1 MPRTPD
7 STSLKLAER
16 LGTSVGVGTVVAVS
30 QVSPSLRE
38 VVLSG
43 VSALGGVP
51 GNDVMLEVQ
60 HEGRPVRR
68 RYSVRSVDTQADTL
82 TLWLATHHPG
92 AGADLARTVTV
103 GTELDVV
110 GPRGKIGLDPL
121 ADWHLFVGDVAS
133 LAAFYRLAESIEAP
147 GRAIFIIELEDPNDA
162 VTPDLPEGI
171 GVTGIFIDRDARPYG
186 SAEGLLSGLA
196 AFAFPPDDGHAYL
209 FGEFSAMNTIR
220 TALLDRGL
228 EDSDISLKAFWRVG
242 KANADH
248 GEPDKTI

>member
-7 STSLKLAER
+7 ATSIKLAER
-16 LGTSVGVGTVVAVS
+16 LGTSVGVGTVIAVT
-30 QVSPSLRE
+30 QISPSLRE

-51 GNDVMLEVQ
+51 GNDVMLEVT

-68 RYSVRSVDTQADTL
+68 RYSVRHVDTEADTL

-92 AGADLARTVTV
+92 AGAELARTVTV
-103 GTELDVV
+103 GTDLDVV
-110 GPRGKIGLDPL
+110 GPRGKIALDPL
-121 ADWHLFVGDVAS
+121 ADWHLFIGDVAS

-147 GRAIFIIELEDPNDA
+147 GRAIFIIELENPDDA
-162 VTPDLPEGI
+162 LTPQLPEGI
-171 GVTGIFIDRDARPYG
+171 GVTGIFIDRGGRAYG

-209 FGEFSAMNTIR
+209 FGEFSTMKSIR

-228 EDSDISLKAFWRVG
+228 EDGAISLKAFWRVG
-242 KANADH
+242 SANADH

>member
-7 STSLKLAER
+7 ATSIKLAER
-16 LGTSVGVGTVVAVS
+16 LGTSVGVGTVVAAS
-30 QVSPSLRE
+30 QISPSLRE

-43 VSALGGVP
+43 VSTLAGVP
-51 GNDVMLEVQ
+51 GNDVMLEVT

-68 RYSVRSVDTQADTL
+68 RYSVRHVDPEADTL

-92 AGADLARTVTV
+92 AGAELARTVTV

-121 ADWHLFVGDVAS
+121 ADWHLFIGDVAS
-133 LAAFYRLAESIEAP
+133 LAAFYRLAESIEEP
-147 GRAIFIIELEDPNDA
+147 GRAIFITELENPDDA
-162 VTPDLPEGI
+162 ITPHLPEGI
-171 GVTGIFIDRDARPYG
+171 GVTGIFVDRDGRPSG
-186 SAEGLLSGLA
+186 TAEGLLSGLA

-209 FGEFSAMNTIR
+209 FGEFSAMKTIR

-228 EDSDISLKAFWRVG
+228 EDAAISLKAFWRVG
-242 KANADH
+242 SANADH
-248 GEPDKTI
+248 GEPDKSN

>member
-7 STSLKLAER
+7 ATSIKLAER

-30 QVSPSLRE
+30 QISPSLRE

-43 VSALGGVP
+43 VSTLAGVP
-51 GNDVMLEVQ
+51 GNDVMLEVT

-68 RYSVRSVDTQADTL
+68 RYSVRRVDPEADTL

-92 AGADLARTVTV
+92 AGAELARTVTV

-121 ADWHLFVGDVAS
+121 A
-133 LAAFYRLAESIEAP
+133 ESIEEP
-147 GRAIFIIELEDPNDA
+147 GRAIFIIELENPDDA
-162 VTPDLPEGI
+162 ITPHLPGGI
-171 GVTGIFIDRDARPYG
+171 GVTGIFVDRDGRPSG
-186 SAEGLLSGLA
+186 TAEGLLSGLA

-209 FGEFSAMNTIR
+209 FGEFSAMKTIR

-228 EDSDISLKAFWRVG
+228 EDAAISLKAFWRVG
-242 KANADH
+242 SANADH
-248 GEPDKTI
+248 GEPDKSN